1 MAAALA
7 ASASRVV
14 AVSVA
19 AERMIRSSIERG
31 RSPLSTLSA
40 LAVFPRTTN
49 GSDNLRS
56 GQRARDEQRVC
67 PSHSEQIGGLPFATH
82 EPQNR

>member
-19 AERMIRSSIERG
+19 AERMIRSSIERAIAAEH
-31 RSPLSTLSA
+31 P
-40 LAVFPRTTN
+40 F
-49 GSDNLRS
+49 GSR
-56 GQRARDEQRVC
+56 GVPARDER
-67 PSHSEQIGGLPFATH
+67 L
-82 EPQNR
+82 